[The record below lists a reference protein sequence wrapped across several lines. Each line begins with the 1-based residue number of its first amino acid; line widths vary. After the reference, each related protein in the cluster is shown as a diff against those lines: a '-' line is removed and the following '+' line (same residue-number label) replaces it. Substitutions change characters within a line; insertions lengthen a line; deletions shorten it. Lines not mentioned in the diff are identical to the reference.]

1 MKPLIGNKWSIFQNQ
16 KWNNMLV
23 KIAMQC
29 REFFENTVL
38 KFLRDCIS
46 KWKIDNTNSR
56 MWVGW
61 TIEFHKIWFQFTKKL
76 DTGRYSQIHNFY
88 MSCFISNFFL
98 SGYKIYK
105 CTPNL
110 LSHATFLQFKVIL
123 CIRFE
128 NIKTFVKDK
137 SNRFLKFMEYIA
149 AWLFRKSMVVV
160 GMPLY
165 M

>member
-88 MSCFISNFFL
+88 MSCFVTNFFL

-110 LSHATFLQFKVIL
+110 LFHATFLQL
-123 CIRFE
+123 LSIRFE
-128 NIKTFVKDK
+128 NIKTFCKEQSK
-137 SNRFLKFMEYIA
+137 QNFWKIESIS
-149 AWLFRKSMVVV
+149 AWLFSK
-160 GMPLY
+160 
-165 M
+165 